1 MSNTILEMIRSKN
14 EEIEHLEKALVKA
27 IAFKENNSKERVTAE
42 YIIKRFIEDIQKRSA
57 DLLDIYSDKDGLRKE
72 EIDILAGNKNYLESN
87 LNLLNNQ
94 NLKSTQS
101 KAPDVWYNFYQK
113 LREIKIMNKRNLNT
127 NEVNE
132 NTNYEKLFNTA
143 LDELNS
149 KSIFTSEENKGRCVD
164 MNNLYLKYLNFK
176 KLREPNF
183 LPINDYLS
191 FLSEFDKFYLIPLYV
206 KKTNKYKE
214 YISSIYD
221 YLQDYFRKTNPLLDY
236 SEIEVKI
243 QDEFEKEWKEGT
255 LFGWEKVIKS
265 FKKDID
271 NLLNN
276 DSFDENHKNANGNTN
291 NNNNTSDELTHNQ
304 NSLGVID
311 PLYCLACKKK
321 FANIS
326 VFEHHK
332 NGKTHLK
339 NLEKLNKESDDNN
352 KTDNILFNELEFDI
366 KEEETCKGIAM
377 VEYFILRFKDL
388 LSNTIEN
395 TKNMIRKK
403 QSMTYDEME
412 ADIVDDKEIDL
423 DIVDEED
430 KPVYN
435 PKNVPIGWDGKPI
448 PYWLYKL
455 HGLGMEFKCEICGGA
470 SYWGRKAFE
479 RHFQEW
485 RHSYG
490 MKCLKIPNTIHFREV
505 TGIEDALR
513 LHQSLIE
520 KSKKKEFKPEV
531 EEEFEDSE
539 GNVLNKKMYLDLQRQ
554 GLL

>member
-1 MSNTILEMIRSKN
+1 MSNTIIEMIRSNN

-27 IAFKENNSKERVTAE
+27 IAFKENNSKERVTAD
-42 YIIKRFIEDIQKRSA
+42 YIIKRFIEDIQKRSNE
-57 DLLDIYSDKDGLRKE
+57 LLDLYADKDGLRKE

-87 LNLLNNQ
+87 LNLLNSQ
-94 NLKSTQS
+94 NLKNTHPR
-101 KAPDVWYNFYQK
+101 APDVWYNFYQK

-149 KSIFTSEENKGRCVD
+149 KFLFTSEENKGRCVD
-164 MNNLYLKYLNFK
+164 MNNLYLRYLNFK
-176 KLREPNF
+176 KLRESNY
-183 LPINDYLS
+183 LPITDYLS
-191 FLSEFDKFYLIPLYV
+191 FLSEFDKFHLIPIHI

-214 YISSIYD
+214 YISNIVE
-221 YLQDYFRKTNPLLDY
+221 YLQEYFQKTNPLLDHRD
-236 SEIEVKI
+236 IEAKI
-243 QDEFEKEWKEGT
+243 KEGFEKEWKDGS
-255 LFGWEKVIKS
+255 LIGWEKAIKTYKDKDNHLFNDTFIEKPENSNS
-265 FKKDID
+265 FQND
-271 NLLNN
+271 NNYSNDYPVKINN
-276 DSFDENHKNANGNTN
+276 SYNK
-291 NNNNTSDELTHNQ
+291 
-304 NSLGVID
+304 VD
-311 PLYCLACKKK
+311 PLFCAACKKK
-321 FANIS
+321 FANES
-326 VFEHHK
+326 VFEYHK
-332 NGKTHLK
+332 KGKFHLK
-339 NLEKLNKESDDNN
+339 NLEKINKESEENQIV
-352 KTDNILFNELEFDI
+352 DNILSYELDFDI
-366 KEEETCKGIAM
+366 KEDETSKEIASI
-377 VEYFILRFKDL
+377 EYLILRYKDL
-388 LSNTIEN
+388 LSTIIEN

-423 DIVDEED
+423 DIVDEDD
-430 KPVYN
+430 KPIYN

-490 MKCLKIPNTIHFREV
+490 MKCLKIPNTIHFKEV

-520 KSKKKEFKPEV
+520 KSKKKEFKTEV